1 MSRKGFK
8 ACLLLRSTF
17 GGGGS
22 NKRLWKPS
30 LGVLELLEFDGVAEV
45 AELAPV
51 LPPAELLALL
61 ALLAL
66 PAAGALLTGA
76 GVGALSFF
84 LGNGRPLLAAGAFLM
99 GLAD

>member
-30 LGVLELLEFDGVAEV
+30 LEVLELLEFDGVAEV
-45 AELAPV
+45 AELAPE
-51 LPPAELLALL
+51 LPPADLL

>member
-8 ACLLLRSTF
+8 ACLFLRSTF

-30 LGVLELLEFDGVAEV
+30 LGVLEPLEFDGVAEV
-45 AELAPV
+45 AELAPE
-51 LPPAELLALL
+51 LPPADLL